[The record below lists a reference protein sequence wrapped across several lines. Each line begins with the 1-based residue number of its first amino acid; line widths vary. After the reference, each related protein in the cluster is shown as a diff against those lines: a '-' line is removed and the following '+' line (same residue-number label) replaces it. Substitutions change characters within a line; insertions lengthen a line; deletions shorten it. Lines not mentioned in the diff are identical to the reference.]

1 MTEKIKRRRVGRRER
16 DKGLVVYMIFPI
28 IFFIFEQKKTDKK
41 KSCMPKCTGYKFVR
55 PELAGRVESSER
67 ISRIIPV

>member
-1 MTEKIKRRRVGRRER
+1 LGGERER
-16 DKGLVVYMIFPI
+16 DKGLVLYMIFPI
-28 IFFIFEQKKTDKK
+28 IFIFEQKKTDK
-41 KSCMPKCTGYKFVR
+41 KSCMPKCTGYKFMR